1 MRKIMAEKRKTAV
14 ELINSHSEQELP
26 STLLVVLAE
35 KVIEREKINL
45 STLSIMLVND
55 EYLRKLH
62 RQFLRDDSFTD
73 VMTFEWDDDGRESEI
88 YISLERAKINA
99 REYNVPMEEELARL
113 IIHGLLHLKGLD
125 DNTAEQREKMHQREN
140 KLLDLFWEKI

>member
-1 MRKIMAEKRKTAV
+1 MAEKRKTAV